1 MKFIVSKHEL
11 EEAVKNLSR
20 VINSKN
26 ALPILGDIL
35 FEVNADEKSVLLTA
49 SDSEIWLQYTLTID
63 DCDGSGRFAVGNKR
77 LADMLKGIPEQP
89 VTIEVNADESRFAI
103 NYDCGYAYFSTD
115 NADEYPVPL
124 ADPKNFKQAVI
135 ESDDLRTAIDRCLFA
150 AANDDLRP
158 IMNGICLDFEGNS
171 FNAVASNG
179 HVIMLSTH
187 DANIG
192 EAMECLIPR
201 KVCAV
206 MAKALKPDTDTYLL
220 AEDRLCSIEQEN
232 MVLKFRF
239 IEGKYVAY
247 KKVIP
252 GTQAHCVVVERKALM
267 DALRAVI
274 PFANDAS
281 NMVVLDFDCDNKLV
295 VAGRDYD
302 LSLGA
307 SRDLPAENYNGTEP
321 MSIGLK
327 GGTLLNVLGKI
338 SGSKV
343 SINFDTADRAVV
355 IKPHAADGN
364 DEAKML
370 GLMMPMLLN
379 D

>member
-1 MKFIVSKHEL
+1 MKFIVSKLAL

-63 DCDGSGRFAVGNKR
+63 DCDGGGRFAVHAKR
-77 LADMLKGIPEQP
+77 LTDMLKGIPEQP
-89 VTIEVNADESRFAI
+89 VTIEVNTDDSRFAI

-124 ADPKNFKQAVI
+124 ADPKNFKRAFI
-135 ESDDLRTAIDRCLFA
+135 EGDDLRTAIDRCLFA
-150 AANDDLRP
+150 ASTNDLRP
-158 IMNGICLDFEGNS
+158 IMCGICFDFKDNS
-171 FNAVASNG
+171 FNAVASDG

-187 DANIG
+187 DANID
-192 EAMECLIPR
+192 EEMECMIPR

-206 MAKALKPDTDTYLL
+206 MQKALKPATETCLM

-252 GTQAHCVVVERKALM
+252 DTQAHCVIVERKALM

-274 PFANDAS
+274 PFANDSS
-281 NMVVLDFDCDNKLV
+281 NMIAFDFEGDNKLFV
-295 VAGRDYD
+295 TGRDYD

-307 SRDLPAENYNGTEP
+307 SRDLPAENNNGTEP
-321 MSIGLK
+321 ISIGLK

-343 SINFDTADRAVV
+343 SINFDAPDRAVV
-355 IKPHAADGN
+355 IKPHAADGD
-364 DEAKML
+364 DEAKTL

>member
-1 MKFIVSKHEL
+1 MKFIVSKLAL

-49 SDSEIWLQYTLTID
+49 SDSEIWLQYTLTLD
-63 DCDGSGRFAVGNKR
+63 DCDGGGRFAVGAKR
-77 LADMLKGIPEQP
+77 LADMLKGVPEQP
-89 VTIEVNADESRFAI
+89 VTIEVNTDESRFAI
-103 NYDCGYAYFSTD
+103 NYDCGYAYFSID

-124 ADPKNFKQAVI
+124 VDPKNFKQAVI
-135 ESDDLRTAIDRCLFA
+135 GSDELRTAIDRCLFA
-150 AANDDLRP
+150 AAADDLRP
-158 IMNGICLDFEGNS
+158 IMNGICFDFKDNS
-171 FNAVASNG
+171 FNAVASDG
-179 HVIMLSTH
+179 RVIMLSTH
-187 DANIG
+187 DANVG

-206 MAKALKPDTDTYLL
+206 MQKALKPDTETYLM

-252 GTQAHCVVVERKALM
+252 DTQAHCVVVERKALI

-307 SRDLPAENYNGTEP
+307 SRDMPAENYNGTEP

>member
-35 FEVNADEKSVLLTA
+35 FEVNADEKSVFLTA
-49 SDSEIWLQYTLTID
+49 SDSEVWLQYTITLD
-63 DCDGSGRFAVGNKR
+63 ECDGGGRFAVGNKR

-89 VTIEVNADESRFAI
+89 VTIEVNTDESRFEI
-103 NYDCGYAYFSTD
+103 NYDGGYAYFSTD
-115 NADEYPVPL
+115 NADEYPTPL
-124 ADPKNFKQAVI
+124 ADPKDFKQAVI
-135 ESDDLRTAIDRCLFA
+135 ESDDLRTAIERCLFA
-150 AANDDLRP
+150 ASTNELRP
-158 IMNGICLDFEGNS
+158 IMCGICFDFDGNS
-171 FNAVASNG
+171 FNAVASDG

-192 EAMECLIPR
+192 EAMECMIPR

-206 MAKALKPDTDTYLL
+206 MQKALKPATETYLM
-220 AEDRLCSIEQEN
+220 AEDSLCSIEQEN

-247 KKVIP
+247 KTVIP

-267 DALRAVI
+267 DAIRAVI
-274 PFANDAS
+274 PFANDRS
-281 NMVVLDFDCDNKLV
+281 NMVTFDFECDNKLV

-307 SRDLPAENYNGTEP
+307 KRDVAAENYNGTEP
-321 MSIGLK
+321 MTIGLK
-327 GGTLLNVLGKI
+327 GGTLINVLGKI

-343 SINFDTADRAVV
+343 NINFDTADRAVV

-364 DEAKML
+364 DEENML
-370 GLMMPMLLN
+370 GLVMPMIT

>member
-1 MKFIVSKHEL
+1 MKFIVSKLAL

-49 SDSEIWLQYTLTID
+49 SDSEIWLQYTLTLD
-63 DCDGSGRFAVGNKR
+63 DCDGGGRFAVGAKR
-77 LADMLKGIPEQP
+77 LADMLKGVPEQP
-89 VTIEVNADESRFAI
+89 VTIEVNTDESRFAI
-103 NYDCGYAYFSTD
+103 NYDCGYAYFSID

-124 ADPKNFKQAVI
+124 VDPKNFKQDVI
-135 ESDDLRTAIDRCLFA
+135 GSDELRTAIDRCLFA
-150 AANDDLRP
+150 TATDDLRP
-158 IMNGICLDFEGNS
+158 IMNGICFDFKDNS
-171 FNAVASNG
+171 FNAVASDG
-179 HVIMLSTH
+179 RVIMLSTH
-187 DANIG
+187 DANVG
-192 EAMECLIPR
+192 EAMECMIPR

-206 MAKALKPDTDTYLL
+206 MQKALKPDTETYLM

-252 GTQAHCVVVERKALM
+252 DTQAHCVVVERKALM

-307 SRDLPAENYNGTEP
+307 SRDMPAENYNGTEP
-321 MSIGLK
+321 ISIGLK

-343 SINFDTADRAVV
+343 SINFDTADRAVA
-355 IKPHAADGN
+355 IKPHADDGN

>member
-1 MKFIVSKHEL
+1 MKFIVSKLAL
-11 EEAVKNLSR
+11 EEVVKNLSR

-63 DCDGSGRFAVGNKR
+63 DCDGAGRFAVGAKR
-77 LADMLKGIPEQP
+77 LADMLKGVPEQP
-89 VTIEVNADESRFAI
+89 VTIEVNTDDSRFAI
-103 NYDCGYAYFSTD
+103 NYDCGYAYFSID

-124 ADPKNFKQAVI
+124 ADPKNFKQVVI
-135 ESDDLRTAIDRCLFA
+135 GSDDLRTAIDRCLFA
-150 AANDDLRP
+150 AATDDLRP

-187 DANIG
+187 DANTG

-206 MAKALKPDTDTYLL
+206 MQKALKPDTETYLM
-220 AEDRLCSIEQEN
+220 AEDSLCSVEQEN
-232 MVLKFRF
+232 MVLKFCF

-252 GTQAHCVVVERKALM
+252 DTQAHCVVVERKALM

-281 NMVVLDFDCDNKLV
+281 NKVVLDFDCDNKLV

-307 SRDLPAENYNGTEP
+307 SRDMPAENYNGTEP
-321 MSIGLK
+321 MSICLK
-327 GGTLLNVLGKI
+327 GSTLLNVLGKI

-343 SINFDTADRAVV
+343 SINFDTADHAVV
-355 IKPHAADGN
+355 IKPHSDDGN

>member
-1 MKFIVSKHEL
+1 MKFIVSKLAL
-11 EEAVKNLSR
+11 EEVVKNLSR

-49 SDSEIWLQYTLTID
+49 SDSEVWLQYTIALD
-63 DCDGSGRFAVGNKR
+63 DCDGGGRFAVGNKR

-89 VTIEVNADESRFAI
+89 VTIEVNTDESRFEI
-103 NYDCGYAYFSTD
+103 NYDGGYAYFSTD
-115 NADEYPVPL
+115 NADEYPTPL

-135 ESDDLRTAIDRCLFA
+135 GSDELRTAIDRCLFA

-192 EAMECLIPR
+192 EAMECLMPR

-206 MAKALKPDTDTYLL
+206 MQKALKPDTETYLM
-220 AEDRLCSIEQEN
+220 AEDSLCSIEQEN

-239 IEGKYVAY
+239 IEGKYVKY
-247 KKVIP
+247 KTVIP
-252 GTQAHCVVVERKALM
+252 DTQPHCVIVERKALM

-274 PFANDAS
+274 PFANDSS
-281 NMVVLDFDCDNKLV
+281 NMVTFDFECDNKLV

-307 SRDLPAENYNGTEP
+307 KRDVAAENYNGTEP
-321 MSIGLK
+321 ISIGLK

>member
-1 MKFIVSKHEL
+1 MKFIVSKLAL

-35 FEVNADEKSVLLTA
+35 FEVNAEEKSVLLTA

-63 DCDGSGRFAVGNKR
+63 DCDGGGRFAVGNKR

-89 VTIEVNADESRFAI
+89 VTIEVNTDDSRFAI

-124 ADPKNFKQAVI
+124 AEPKNFKQAVI

-158 IMNGICLDFEGNS
+158 IMNGICFDFDGNS
-171 FNAVASNG
+171 FNAVASDG
-179 HVIMLSTH
+179 RVVMLSTH

-192 EAMECLIPR
+192 EAMECMIPR

-206 MAKALKPDTDTYLL
+206 MAKALKPDTETYLM

-239 IEGKYVAY
+239 IEGKYVSY

-252 GTQAHCVVVERKALM
+252 DTQAHCVVVERKALM

-321 MSIGLK
+321 ISIGLK
-327 GGTLLNVLGKI
+327 GSILLNVLGKI

>member
-1 MKFIVSKHEL
+1 MKFIVSKLAL

-35 FEVNADEKSVLLTA
+35 FEVNADE
-49 SDSEIWLQYTLTID
+49 
-63 DCDGSGRFAVGNKR
+63 
-77 LADMLKGIPEQP
+77 
-89 VTIEVNADESRFAI
+89 SRFAI
-103 NYDCGYAYFSTD
+103 NYDCGYAYFSID

-124 ADPKNFKQAVI
+124 VDPKNFKQDVI
-135 ESDDLRTAIDRCLFA
+135 GSDELRTAIDRCLFA
-150 AANDDLRP
+150 AATDDLRP
-158 IMNGICLDFEGNS
+158 IMNGICFDFKDNS
-171 FNAVASNG
+171 FNAVASDG
-179 HVIMLSTH
+179 RVIMLSTH
-187 DANIG
+187 DANVG
-192 EAMECLIPR
+192 EAMECMIPR

-206 MAKALKPDTDTYLL
+206 MQKALKPDTETYLM

-252 GTQAHCVVVERKALM
+252 DTQAHCVVVERKALM

-307 SRDLPAENYNGTEP
+307 SRDMPAENYNGTEP
-321 MSIGLK
+321 ISIGLK

-355 IKPHAADGN
+355 IKPHADDGN

>member
-1 MKFIVSKHEL
+1 MKFIVSKLAL

-49 SDSEIWLQYTLTID
+49 SDSEIWLQYTLTLD
-63 DCDGSGRFAVGNKR
+63 DCDGGGRFAVGAKR
-77 LADMLKGIPEQP
+77 LADMLKGVPEQP
-89 VTIEVNADESRFAI
+89 VTIEVNTDESRFAI
-103 NYDCGYAYFSTD
+103 NYDCGYAYFSID

-124 ADPKNFKQAVI
+124 VDPKNFKQDVI
-135 ESDDLRTAIDRCLFA
+135 GSDELRTAIDRCLFA
-150 AANDDLRP
+150 AATDDLRP
-158 IMNGICLDFEGNS
+158 IMNGICFDFKDNS
-171 FNAVASNG
+171 FNAVASDG
-179 HVIMLSTH
+179 RVIMLSTH
-187 DANIG
+187 DANVG
-192 EAMECLIPR
+192 EAMECMIPR

-206 MAKALKPDTDTYLL
+206 MQKALKPDTETYLM

-252 GTQAHCVVVERKALM
+252 DTQAHCVVVERKALM

-307 SRDLPAENYNGTEP
+307 SRDMPAENYNGTEP
-321 MSIGLK
+321 ISIGLK

-355 IKPHAADGN
+355 IKPHADDGN

>member
-1 MKFIVSKHEL
+1 MKFIVSKLAL
-11 EEAVKNLSR
+11 EEVVKNLSR

-63 DCDGSGRFAVGNKR
+63 DCDGGGRFAVGAKR
-77 LADMLKGIPEQP
+77 LADMLKGVPEQP
-89 VTIEVNADESRFAI
+89 VTIEVNTDDRRFAI

-135 ESDDLRTAIDRCLFA
+135 ESDELRTAIDRCLFA
-150 AANDDLRP
+150 AATDDLRP
-158 IMNGICLDFEGNS
+158 IMNGICLDFESNS
-171 FNAVASNG
+171 VNAVASNG

-206 MAKALKPDTDTYLL
+206 MQKALKPATETYLM
-220 AEDRLCSIEQEN
+220 AEDSLCSVEQEN

-252 GTQAHCVVVERKALM
+252 DTQPHCVVVERKALM

-281 NMVVLDFDCDNKLV
+281 NKVVLDFDCDNKLV

-307 SRDLPAENYNGTEP
+307 SRDMPAENYNGTEP

-327 GGTLLNVLGKI
+327 GSTLLNVLGKI

-343 SINFDTADRAVV
+343 SINFDTADHAVV
-355 IKPHAADGN
+355 IKPHSDDGN

>member
-49 SDSEIWLQYTLTID
+49 SDSEVWLQYTITLD
-63 DCDGSGRFAVGNKR
+63 ECDGGGRFAVGNKR

-89 VTIEVNADESRFAI
+89 VTIEVNTDESRFEI
-103 NYDCGYAYFSTD
+103 NYDGGYAYFSTD
-115 NADEYPVPL
+115 NADEYPTPL
-124 ADPKNFKQAVI
+124 ADPKDFKQAVI
-135 ESDDLRTAIDRCLFA
+135 ESDDLRTAIERCLFA
-150 AANDDLRP
+150 ASTNELRP
-158 IMNGICLDFEGNS
+158 IMCGICFDFDGNS
-171 FNAVASNG
+171 FNAVASDG

-192 EAMECLIPR
+192 EAMECMIPR

-206 MAKALKPDTDTYLL
+206 MQKALKPATETYLM
-220 AEDRLCSIEQEN
+220 AEDSLCSIEQEN

-247 KKVIP
+247 KTVIP

-267 DALRAVI
+267 DAIRAVI
-274 PFANDAS
+274 PFANDRS
-281 NMVVLDFDCDNKLV
+281 NMVTFDFECDNKLV

-307 SRDLPAENYNGTEP
+307 KRDVAAENYNGTEP
-321 MSIGLK
+321 MTIGLK
-327 GGTLLNVLGKI
+327 GGTLINVLGKI

-343 SINFDTADRAVV
+343 NINFDTADRAVV

-364 DEAKML
+364 DEENML
-370 GLMMPMLLN
+370 GLVMPMIT

>member
-1 MKFIVSKHEL
+1 MKFIVSKLAL

-49 SDSEIWLQYTLTID
+49 SDSEIWLQYTLTLD
-63 DCDGSGRFAVGNKR
+63 DCDGGGRFAVGAKR
-77 LADMLKGIPEQP
+77 LADMLKGVPEQP
-89 VTIEVNADESRFAI
+89 VTIEVNTDDSRFAI
-103 NYDCGYAYFSTD
+103 NYDCGYAYFSID

-124 ADPKNFKQAVI
+124 VDPKNFKQAVI
-135 ESDDLRTAIDRCLFA
+135 GSDDLRTAIDRCLFA
-150 AANDDLRP
+150 AAADDLRP
-158 IMNGICLDFEGNS
+158 IMNGICFDFKDNS
-171 FNAVASNG
+171 FNAVASDG
-179 HVIMLSTH
+179 RVIMLSTH
-187 DANIG
+187 DANVG

-206 MAKALKPDTDTYLL
+206 MQKALKPDTETYLM

-252 GTQAHCVVVERKALM
+252 DTQAHCVVVERKALI

-307 SRDLPAENYNGTEP
+307 SRDMPAENYNGTEP
-321 MSIGLK
+321 ISIGLK

>member
-1 MKFIVSKHEL
+1 MKFIVSKLAL

-49 SDSEIWLQYTLTID
+49 SDSEIWLQYTLTLD
-63 DCDGSGRFAVGNKR
+63 DCDGGGRFAVGAKR
-77 LADMLKGIPEQP
+77 LADMLKGVPEQP
-89 VTIEVNADESRFAI
+89 VTIEVNTDESRFAI
-103 NYDCGYAYFSTD
+103 NYDCGYAYFSID

-124 ADPKNFKQAVI
+124 VDPKNFKQDVI
-135 ESDDLRTAIDRCLFA
+135 GSDELRTAIDRCLFA
-150 AANDDLRP
+150 TATDDLRP
-158 IMNGICLDFEGNS
+158 IMNGICFDFKDNS
-171 FNAVASNG
+171 FNAVASDG
-179 HVIMLSTH
+179 RVIMLSTH
-187 DANIG
+187 DANVG
-192 EAMECLIPR
+192 EAMECMIPR

-206 MAKALKPDTDTYLL
+206 MQKALKPDTETYLM

-252 GTQAHCVVVERKALM
+252 DTQAHCVVVERKALM

-307 SRDLPAENYNGTEP
+307 SRDMPAENYNGTEP
-321 MSIGLK
+321 ISIGLK

-355 IKPHAADGN
+355 IKPHADDGN